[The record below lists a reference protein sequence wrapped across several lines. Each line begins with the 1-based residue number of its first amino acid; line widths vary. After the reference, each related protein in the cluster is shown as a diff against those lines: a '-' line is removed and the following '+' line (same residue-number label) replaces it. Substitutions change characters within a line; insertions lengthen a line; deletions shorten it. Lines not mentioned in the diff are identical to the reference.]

1 MLTFFKGLFTIERN
15 LPACLA
21 EAVLGPAG
29 VLPEVLL
36 RHVVDPQPHQ
46 AVVVGGGALING
58 GHELIFPVE
67 QICELKFF
75 IFLFLMPVH
84 CSI

>member
-1 MLTFFKGLFTIERN
+1 MLKCNFISLTVESD

-36 RHVVDPQPHQ
+36 GHVVDPHSHQ
-46 AVVVGGGALING
+46 AVVVGGGALINSS
-58 GHELIFPVE
+58 HELIFPVKKM
-67 QICELKFF
+67 L
-75 IFLFLMPVH
+75 
-84 CSI
+84 S

>member
-1 MLTFFKGLFTIERN
+1 MFTIERN

-36 RHVVDPQPHQ
+36 GHVVDPQPHQ
-46 AVVVGGGALING
+46 AVVVGGRALING
-58 GHELIFPVE
+58 GHELIFPAKRNV
-67 QICELKFF
+67 
-75 IFLFLMPVH
+75 V
-84 CSI
+84 S